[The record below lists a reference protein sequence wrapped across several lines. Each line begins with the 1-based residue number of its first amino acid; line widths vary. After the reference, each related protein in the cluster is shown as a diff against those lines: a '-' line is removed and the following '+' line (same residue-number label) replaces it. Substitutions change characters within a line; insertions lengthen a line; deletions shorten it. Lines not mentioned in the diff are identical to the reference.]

1 MNRLGKLLA
10 LSALGSISLGTTL
23 EAQNVDP
30 VGVYGITIN
39 AEFDGQV
46 MQLFGTMTI
55 ENSDNGLT
63 GSMVLELPPEM
74 PSQGPA
80 ELYDITVEGM
90 VMKCKIGVEGST
102 VDITLNFEDGGF
114 KGSVLSDMGAFD
126 ITGTK
131 R

>member
-30 VGVYGITIN
+30 VGVYGITIDIPE
-39 AEFDGQV
+39 AGF
-46 MQLFGTMTI
+46 QLPGTMTI
-55 ENSDNGLT
+55 ENSDNELT

-90 VMKCKIGVEGST
+90 VMKCKIEVEGST

>member
-10 LSALGSISLGTTL
+10 LSGLGFMSLGTAL

-30 VGVYGITIN
+30 VGVYGIMIDIPE
-39 AEFDGQV
+39 AGFQIP
-46 MQLFGTMTI
+46 GTLTI
-55 ENSDNGLT
+55 ENSDNGQT
-63 GSMVLELPPEM
+63 GVLLLDLPPEV

-80 ELYDITVEGM
+80 ELQDITVEGN
-90 VMKCKIGVEGST
+90 VMKCTIGADGAT
-102 VDITLNFEDGGF
+102 ADITLNFEDGGF
-114 KGSVLSDMGAFD
+114 EGTLMSDIGAVD

>member
-10 LSALGSISLGTTL
+10 LSAIGFMSLGTTL

-30 VGVYGITIN
+30 VGVHGITIN
-39 AEFDGQV
+39 IPEMGF
-46 MQLFGTMTI
+46 QLPGTMTI
-55 ENSDNGLT
+55 EDSDNGLT
-63 GSMVLELPPEM
+63 GSMELELPPEM

-80 ELYDITVEGM
+80 DLFDITVEGN
-90 VMKCKIGVEGST
+90 VMKCRIGVEGAT
-102 VDITLNFEDGGF
+102 VDIKLNFEDDGF
-114 KGSVLSDMGAFD
+114 EGSLMSDMGAFD

>member
-10 LSALGSISLGTTL
+10 LSALGSISLGVTA

-30 VGVYGITIN
+30 VGVYGIIIDIPE
-39 AEFDGQV
+39 AGFQIP
-46 MQLFGTMTI
+46 GTLTI
-55 ENSDNGLT
+55 ENSDNGLA
-63 GSMVLELPPEM
+63 GVLLLELPPEV

-80 ELYDITVEGM
+80 ELQDITVEGN
-90 VMKCKIGVEGST
+90 VLKCTIGVEGAT
-102 VDITLNFEDGGF
+102 ADITLNFEDGGF
-114 KGSVLSDMGAFD
+114 KGSLLSDIGAVD

>member
-10 LSALGSISLGTTL
+10 LSAIGFMSLGTTL
-23 EAQNVDP
+23 AAQNVDP

-39 AEFDGQV
+39 IPEMGF
-46 MQLFGTMTI
+46 QLPGTMTI
-55 ENSDNGLT
+55 EDSDNGLT
-63 GSMVLELPPEM
+63 GSMELELPPEM

-80 ELYDITVEGM
+80 DLFDITVEGN
-90 VMKCKIGVEGST
+90 VMKCRIGVEGAT
-102 VDITLNFEDGGF
+102 VDITLNFEDDGF
-114 KGSVLSDMGAFD
+114 EGSLMSDMGAFD

>member
-10 LSALGSISLGTTL
+10 LSAIGFISLGTTL

-39 AEFDGQV
+39 IPEMGF
-46 MQLFGTMTI
+46 QLPGTMTI
-55 ENSDNGLT
+55 EDSDNGLT
-63 GSMVLELPPEM
+63 GSMELELPPEM

-80 ELYDITVEGM
+80 DLFDITVEGN
-90 VMKCKIGVEGST
+90 VMKCRIGVEGAT
-102 VDITLNFEDGGF
+102 VDITLNFEDDGF
-114 KGSVLSDMGAFD
+114 EGSLMSDMGAFD

>member
-10 LSALGSISLGTTL
+10 LGALGFMSLGTAL

-30 VGVYGITIN
+30 VGVYGIMIDIPE
-39 AEFDGQV
+39 AGFQIP
-46 MQLFGTMTI
+46 GTLTI

-63 GSMVLELPPEM
+63 GSMALELPPEM

-80 ELYDITVEGM
+80 DLFDITVEGN
-90 VMKCKIGVEGST
+90 VMKCRIGVEGAT

-114 KGSVLSDMGAFD
+114 EGSLMSDMGAFD

>member
-10 LSALGSISLGTTL
+10 LGALGFMSLGTAL

-39 AEFDGQV
+39 SDFDGQV
-46 MQLFGTMTI
+46 MQLFGTLTI

-63 GSMVLELPPEM
+63 GVLLLDLPPEV

-80 ELYDITVEGM
+80 ELQDITVEGN
-90 VMKCKIGVEGST
+90 VMKCTIGADGAT
-102 VDITLNFEDGGF
+102 ADITLNFEDGGF
-114 KGSVLSDMGAFD
+114 EGTLMSDIGAVD

>member
-1 MNRLGKLLA
+1 MCIRD
-10 LSALGSISLGTTL
+10 SLGTTL
-23 EAQNVDP
+23 EAQDVDP
-30 VGVYGITIN
+30 VGVYGITIDIPE
-39 AEFDGQV
+39 AGF
-46 MQLFGTMTI
+46 QLPGTMTI

-63 GSMVLELPPEM
+63 GSMALELPPEM

-80 ELYDITVEGM
+80 DLFDITVEGN
-90 VMKCKIGVEGST
+90 VMKCRIGVEGAT

-114 KGSVLSDMGAFD
+114 EGSLMSDMGAFD